1 MSDAPYRGSDRRVFW
16 WMLLGLV
23 VIFGAMYVALAMYA
37 GQRLP
42 HGTSVDGIEVGGMR
56 PAAAERKLD
65 EGLQAKAAEPMTLS
79 AGGHRSTL
87 RPADAGFTV
96 DVPAT
101 VRQAQRAS
109 GWDPR
114 TVWDHF
120 AGGEDRGAVVHVDQA
135 RLDAA
140 IAAFAEQVDEPARQG
155 SVTFHDGQADAHY
168 PHKGLLVNRDVAAN
182 VVRSEFLHS
191 QGSDHVVTLPT
202 DVDEPDVTSYAVS
215 QAMDSFGN
223 PAVAAPVVVRLA
235 GEGVQLQPQ
244 DYTPALAMR
253 TVGEELAPELDE
265 RRILRLL
272 RPKMRQ
278 VDRAPKD
285 ARIVVRGGRPHVV
298 PARRGVTFR
307 DADVTS
313 AFLDVLTKTGSDR
326 VLSVRSRPAHPK
338 FTTAAARRLKV
349 TERVSGFTT
358 HFPYAAYRNVNI
370 SQAAR
375 RINGTLLKPGQ
386 TFSMNHTVG
395 ERTSANGFMKGFVIA
410 DGVFKQELGGGVSQ
424 VGVDDLQRRLLRR
437 PAGRRAQGALVLHR
451 PLPGGPRGDRGVA
464 EHRPEVQEHHAVRRP
479 DPGVRHQAEPRH
491 RGRRCEVRMY
501 STKTWDIRTTK
512 SARYAVT
519 PPRTRHLKG
528 AGCVP
533 NKGYAGFDI
542 DVRRL
547 FYRHGSRTLDHR
559 ETMHTHY
566 TPSDTVDCS

>member
-1 MSDAPYRGSDRRVFW
+1 VSDAPYRGSDRRVFW

-23 VIFGAMYVALAMYA
+23 VIFGGMYVALATYA

-42 HGTSVDGIEVGGMR
+42 HGTSVNDIEIGGMR
-56 PAAAERKLD
+56 PAAAERKLS

-79 AGGHRSTL
+79 AGGERTTL

-140 IAAFAEQVDEPARQG
+140 IAAFADQVDEPARQG
-155 SVTFHDGQADAHY
+155 SVTFQDGQADAHY
-168 PHKGLLVNRDVAAN
+168 PHKGLLVNRAVAAN

-191 QGSDHVVTLPT
+191 AGSGHVVTLPT
-202 DVDEPDVTSYAVS
+202 DVDEPDLTSSAVS
-215 QAMDSFGN
+215 QAMDTFGN

-235 GEGVQLQPQ
+235 GEGVQLEPQ
-244 DYTPALAMR
+244 DYTSALSMR
-253 TVGEELAPELDE
+253 TVGEQLVPDLDE
-265 RRILRLL
+265 HRILRLL

-278 VDRAPKD
+278 VDRAPRD
-285 ARIVVRGGRPHVV
+285 ARIVVRGGRPRVV

-326 VLSVRSRPAHPK
+326 VLSVRSRPARPK
-338 FTTAAARRLKV
+338 FTTADARRLKV

-375 RINGTLLKPGQ
+375 RIDGTLLKPGQ
-386 TFSMNHTVG
+386 TFSMNRTVG
-395 ERTSANGFMKGFVIA
+395 ERTAANGFMKGYVIA

-424 VGVDDLQRRLLRR
+424 VASTTFNAAFFAGLQDVAHKAHSFYINRYPVGREATVVWPHTDLKFKNTTPYGVLIRESVT
-437 PAGRRAQGALVLHR
+437 RAT
-451 PLPGGPRGDRGVA
+451 PG
-464 EHRPEVQEHHAVRRP
+464 
-479 DPGVRHQAEPRH
+479 H
-491 RGRRCEVRMY
+491 RGTVRVSMY

>member
-135 RLDAA
+135 KLDAA

-215 QAMDSFGN
+215 QAMDTFGN

-244 DYTPALAMR
+244 DYTPALSMR

-313 AFLDVLTKTGSDR
+313 AFLDVLTKTGDDR

-410 DGVFKQELGGGVSQ
+410 DGVFKQALGGGVSQ
-424 VGVDDLQRRLLRR
+424 VASTTFNAAFFAGLQDVAHKAHSFYISRYPVGREATVVWPHTDLKFKNTTPYGVLIRESVTK
-437 PAGRRAQGALVLHR
+437 AT
-451 PLPGGPRGDRGVA
+451 
-464 EHRPEVQEHHAVRRP
+464 
-479 DPGVRHQAEPRH
+479 PRH
-491 RGRRCEVRMY
+491 RGTVRVSMY